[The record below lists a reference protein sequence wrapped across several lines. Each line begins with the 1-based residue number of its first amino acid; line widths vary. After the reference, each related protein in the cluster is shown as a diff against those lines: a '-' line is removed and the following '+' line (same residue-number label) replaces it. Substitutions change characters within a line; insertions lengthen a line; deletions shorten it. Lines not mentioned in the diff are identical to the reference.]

1 MKRVVSF
8 LLIFALVLSL
18 AGCKRRP
25 ETSDLE
31 YTDDRAGGDTAE
43 TDCKEP
49 DYDDVQAV
57 VLNPSESDG
66 KNENK
71 PKSQQEQPNTEAE
84 NPAPDMKPLR
94 YTAKHEPDSQVSF
107 SYYEKTTGYPI
118 IYVINS
124 KEQLEVLGPVFGVG
138 DIFSQLVFYHERTDS
153 VPNDYNVLIQ
163 KEKMSKLYDD
173 SFFEKHILVFVLSKA
188 DYYSTAPEVSRV
200 GSDGTIEIDLHI
212 PKEQSDPSYEHFCDY
227 IELDKEYAGLD
238 FKVKYNEISVDEE
251 IETRAPL
258 PEYPNSMDF
267 KARQFSVG
275 LALSDYGKKY
285 EYPLIRVISSVQELE
300 EYIESILKPH
310 QHKQGRFI
318 DCLEYSRDKTAD
330 FTLSKI
336 DGIYKYK
343 TTRVDML
350 DYYTEEFFENNIIC
364 AVISQVGSGSYDF
377 QVRSV
382 EPDGRIVYE
391 LYMPNV
397 VTCDIQYRCDF
408 IELDK
413 SCKDL
418 SFKTEWNGLY
428 QFYYRWNGKSK

>member
-8 LLIFALVLSL
+8 LLIFALILSL

-25 ETSDLE
+25 ETSDLG

-43 TDCKEP
+43 IDDKEP
-49 DYDDVQAV
+49 DYDDVEAV
-57 VLNPSESDG
+57 VLNPSESGG
-66 KNENK
+66 KNESEL
-71 PKSQQEQPNTEAE
+71 KSQPEQPNSEAE
-84 NPAPDMKPLR
+84 NPALDVKPLR
-94 YTAKHEPDSQVSF
+94 YTAKHEPDPQLGF

-124 KEQLEVLGPVFGVG
+124 KEQLEVLEPVFGV
-138 DIFSQLVFYHERTDS
+138 DDVFSQLVFYHERTDS

-163 KEKMSKLYDD
+163 KEKMSRLYDD

-212 PKEQSDPSYEHFCDY
+212 PKEQSDPSYEYFCDY
-227 IELDKEYAGLD
+227 IELDKEYVGLD

-258 PEYPNSMDF
+258 PKYTDSMDF
-267 KARQFSVG
+267 KAKQFNVWCLTG
-275 LALSDYGKKY
+275 DDREKY
-285 EYPLIRVISSVQELE
+285 KYPLIRVISSVQEFE
-300 EYIESILKPH
+300 EYIDSVLKPH
-310 QHKQGRFI
+310 QYEGNGI
-318 DCLEYSRDKTAD
+318 IYCLEYSKDKTAD

-336 DGIYKYK
+336 DGRYKSK
-343 TTRVDML
+343 TTRVDMH
-350 DYYTEEFFENNIIC
+350 DYYNEEFFENNIIC
-364 AVISQVGSGSYDF
+364 AVITQSSSGSYDF

-382 EPDGRIVYE
+382 EPDGKMIYE
-391 LYMPNV
+391 LYTSNSF
-397 VTCDIQYRCDF
+397 TCDMKYRCDF

-418 SFKTEWNGLY
+418 TFKTEVNMLKKY
-428 QFYYRWNGKSK
+428 HYRWNNNK